1 MVNSFHWLPYLQR
14 TGKYVKSLKQYFRVL
29 KYCIPVCGLLVY
41 CAGNLPGV
49 ITPAGDCKYIL
60 ILYSLLQVLKLPGQS
75 GSDGSG
81 RFIPCRFTV
90 YAAIRK
96 QFLNR

>member
-29 KYCIPVCGLLVY
+29 KYCITVCGLLVY

-49 ITPAGDCKYIL
+49 ITPAGACKYIL
-60 ILYSLLQVLKLPGQS
+60 ILYSLLQAL
-75 GSDGSG
+75 GSKREWWLRQVYS
-81 RFIPCRFTV
+81 CRFTV